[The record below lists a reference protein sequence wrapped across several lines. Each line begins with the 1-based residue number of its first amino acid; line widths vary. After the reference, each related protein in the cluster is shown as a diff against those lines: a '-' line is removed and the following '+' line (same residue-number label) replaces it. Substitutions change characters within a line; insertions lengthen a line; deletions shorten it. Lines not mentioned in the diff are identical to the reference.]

1 MDLITLAPCGFAA
14 NTYFLVSNGA
24 AIAIDPGQPRALDF
38 ARKNGFSVTHVLLT
52 HGHFDHIGGCAALG
66 QAGAK
71 IGCLAAERELIL
83 GNDNMG
89 CAFGRPVPPFPID
102 FTFSDGDV
110 LTLGGISLTVMA
122 TPGHTAGSCC
132 FLADGALFSGD
143 TLFARDVG
151 RTDLPTG
158 DERALSESL
167 KKLAALPN
175 VKVYPGHGAPT
186 TIEEEKKYGC
196 LRM

>member
-1 MDLITLAPCGFAA
+1 MT
-14 NTYFLVSNGA
+14 TWGA
-24 AIAIDPGQPRALDF
+24 L
-38 ARKNGFSVTHVLLT
+38 
-52 HGHFDHIGGCAALG
+52 
-66 QAGAK
+66 
-71 IGCLAAERELIL
+71 
-83 GNDNMG
+83 
-89 CAFGRPVPPFPID
+89 
-102 FTFSDGDV
+102 SDGDV

-132 FLADGALFSGD
+132 FLADGILFSGD